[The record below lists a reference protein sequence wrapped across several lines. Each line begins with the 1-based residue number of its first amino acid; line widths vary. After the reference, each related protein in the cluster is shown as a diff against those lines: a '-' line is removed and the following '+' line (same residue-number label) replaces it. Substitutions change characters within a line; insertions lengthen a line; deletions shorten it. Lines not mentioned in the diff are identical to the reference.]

1 MFALLVWL
9 AGCVFGVW
17 VIFHFGYDREAIAF
31 SVLAAVFFWIVGGAG
46 WIGQKLKA
54 GAAVR
59 GADGLRRGTSGAM
72 HLSEADREALRK
84 AVASKTHEQSSV

>member
-1 MFALLVWL
+1 VWL

-46 WIGQKLKA
+46 WIGQKLKV
-54 GAAVR
+54 GAVAR
-59 GADGLRRGTSGAM
+59 GANGPHGAPGGAM
-72 HLSEADREALRK
+72 PLSEADREALK
-84 AVASKTHEQSSV
+84 KSVAAHRSEQSSL